1 MEKTYILKSMLR
13 LKKTNVSVKLSK
25 PETKVGGG
33 GNNFSGNSEFS
44 NVYSLQNKGW
54 ERFSAKIIW
63 SNYEC
68 DLYFAFLLKQSANN
82 DCDGMLVRE
91 IKMCH

>member
-44 NVYSLQNKGW
+44 NVYSLQNKG
-54 ERFSAKIIW
+54 
-63 SNYEC
+63 
-68 DLYFAFLLKQSANN
+68 
-82 DCDGMLVRE
+82 
-91 IKMCH
+91 

>member
-33 GNNFSGNSEFS
+33 EQLFRKLRVF
-44 NVYSLQNKGW
+44 
-54 ERFSAKIIW
+54 
-63 SNYEC
+63 
-68 DLYFAFLLKQSANN
+68 
-82 DCDGMLVRE
+82 
-91 IKMCH
+91 